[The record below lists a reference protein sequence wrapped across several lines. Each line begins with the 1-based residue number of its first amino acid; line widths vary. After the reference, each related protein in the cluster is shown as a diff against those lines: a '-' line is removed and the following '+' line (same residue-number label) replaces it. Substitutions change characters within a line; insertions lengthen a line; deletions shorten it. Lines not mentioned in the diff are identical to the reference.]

1 MQPLLKIFVDICLF
15 RAKPEQLPY
24 SFFLMMLCIITY
36 VATGMAVS
44 LINQSLGKA
53 ILIVVVDTAMMLS
66 FIFVGLWIRN
76 FLNRAI
82 KTITAI
88 AGTGTLFT
96 IVGLPLMMALNNQ
109 PKDQTSIASL
119 LVLIVVIWNVGVLG
133 HILRNALSM
142 PSWVGVTIALMYFYV
157 SINVLSVLSLA

>member
-1 MQPLLKIFVDICLF
+1 VQPLLKIFVDICLF

>member
-1 MQPLLKIFVDICLF
+1 
-15 RAKPEQLPY
+15 
-24 SFFLMMLCIITY
+24 MLCIITY
-36 VATGMAVS
+36 MATGMAVS

-53 ILIVVVDTAMMLS
+53 MLIVIVDTAMMLS

-109 PKDQTSIASL
+109 PKDQTSVVSL
-119 LVLIVVIWNVGVLG
+119 LILIVVIWNVGVLG

-157 SINVLSVLSLA
+157 SINVLTVLSIA

>member
-24 SFFLMMLCIITY
+24 SYFLMMLCIITY

-44 LINQSLGKA
+44 LVNQSLSKA

-76 FLNRAI
+76 FLNRTV

-109 PKDQTSIASL
+109 PKDQTSIFSL
-119 LVLIVVIWNVGVLG
+119 LVLIIVIWNVGVLG
-133 HILRNALSM
+133 HILRSALSM
-142 PSWVGVTIALMYFYV
+142 PSWVGITIALMYFYV
-157 SINVLSVLSLA
+157 SINVLSVISMA

>member
-1 MQPLLKIFVDICLF
+1 MQQLLKIFIDICLF
-15 RAKPEQLPY
+15 RANAEQLPY
-24 SFFLMMLCIITY
+24 SYFLMMLCIITY
-36 VATGMAVS
+36 MITGMAVS
-44 LINQSLGKA
+44 LVNLSAGKA

-88 AGTGTLFT
+88 AGTGSIFT
-96 IVGLPLMMALNNQ
+96 IIGLPLMMALNNQ
-109 PKDQTSIASL
+109 PKDQASIFSV

-133 HILRNALSM
+133 HILRSTLSM
-142 PSWVGVTIALMYFYV
+142 PSWVGITIALMYFYV
-157 SINVLSVLSLA
+157 SINVLSVLSMA

>member
-1 MQPLLKIFVDICLF
+1 VQQLLKIFVDICLF

-24 SFFLMMLCIITY
+24 SYFLMMLCIIAY
-36 VATGMAVS
+36 MVSGMAVS
-44 LINQSLGKA
+44 LINQSVSKA
-53 ILIVVVDTAMMLS
+53 VLIVVVDTVMMLS
-66 FIFVGLWIRN
+66 FIYVGLWIRS
-76 FLNRAI
+76 FLNRAR

-96 IVGLPLMMALNNQ
+96 IIGLPLMMALNNQ
-109 PKDQTSIASL
+109 PKDQSSIFSVL
-119 LVLIVVIWNVGVLG
+119 ILIVVIWNVAVVG
-133 HILRNALSM
+133 HILRSALSM